1 MEQPEFQDSDVA
13 ETTAAEESHAEVVE
27 QPGLDHDNSDSTEQ
41 VDSEEEDE
49 IEIDG
54 RKFAL
59 PKSAAEKLKA
69 ERLMQADY
77 TRKTQEV
84 AEQRKAIE
92 AQAAAVKQQAEI
104 HQQFVAEIAEVV
116 SIDKQLQQYANVDW
130 NRLSDE
136 DPVQAM
142 KLDRQMRELQH
153 QRMQLAQ
160 NLTQKQQQQALARQQ
175 ETAKSIQEGLA
186 VLERDIKG
194 WSPEVAKQVVNYA
207 VQTLG
212 AKQETVAGIT
222 DPGLIKAIHKAQ
234 LYDQLVAKQVTK
246 PKPEAQE
253 KPVTRISNSKA
264 GVQKDP
270 EKMSPDDWLKWRN
283 AQLKRR

>member
-1 MEQPEFQDSDVA
+1 MEQPDIQDSDVA
-13 ETTAAEESHAEVVE
+13 ENTAAEETQSEVVE
-27 QPGLDHDNSDSTEQ
+27 QPAVDGDQSDSTEQ

-49 IEIDG
+49 VEIDG

-92 AQAAAVKQQAEI
+92 AQAAAVKQQAET

-116 SIDKQLQQYANVDW
+116 AIDKQLQQYAQIDW

-142 KLDRQMRELQH
+142 KLDRQMRELQA
-153 QRMQLAQ
+153 QRGQLAH
-160 NLTQKQQQQALARQQ
+160 NVTQKQQQQTLVRQQ
-175 ETAKSIQEGLA
+175 ESAKSIQEGLA

-207 VQTLG
+207 VQNLG
-212 AKQETVAGIT
+212 AKQESVAAIT

-234 LYDQLVAKQVTK
+234 MYDQLVAKQVTK

-253 KPVTRISNSKA
+253 KPVTRIAAVKSSVA
-264 GVQKDP
+264 KDP
-270 EKMSPDDWLKWRN
+270 DKMNSDEWLKWRN

>member
-1 MEQPEFQDSDVA
+1 MEQPEIQDSDVA
-13 ETTAAEESHAEVVE
+13 ETTAAEESQTEVVE
-27 QPGLDHDNSDSTEQ
+27 QPQDSDQTDSDSQ

-49 IEIDG
+49 VEIDG

-92 AQAAAVKQQAEI
+92 AQAAAVKQQSEI

-116 SIDKQLQQYANVDW
+116 AIDKQLQQYSAVDW

-142 KLDRQMRELQH
+142 KLDRQMRELQS
-153 QRMQLAQ
+153 QRFQLSQ
-160 NLTQKQQQQALARQQ
+160 TLTQKQQQQALARQQ

-194 WSPEVAKQVVNYA
+194 WSPEVAKQVVSYA
-207 VQTLG
+207 VQNLG
-212 AKQETVAGIT
+212 AKQETVASIT

-234 LYDQLVAKQVTK
+234 MYDQLVAKQTTK

-253 KPVTRISNSKA
+253 KPVTRIAAAKSGTS
-264 GVQKDP
+264 KDP
-270 EKMSPDDWLKWRN
+270 DKMSVKEWTDWRN